1 MILVNKIQNDAEWVN
16 ILITAC
22 QRDRTITYIDLMDQ
36 YTYWKKESA
45 KWQDHI
51 QSITYIFTNEATET
65 IKAMFGEGKTFDPD
79 FPDWLLKRFIAHK
92 MCVETFIIFK
102 RVLDFSLDGD
112 PNYEY
117 LYEHQYGKYELL
129 INVSTEK
136 YRTILTN
143 IVQQEKSCL

>member
-1 MILVNKIQNDAEWVN
+1 M
-16 ILITAC
+16 
-22 QRDRTITYIDLMDQ
+22 DLMDQ
-36 YTYWKKESA
+36 YDWWKKESI

-51 QSITYIFTNEATET
+51 RSISYIFTNEATET
-65 IKAMFGEGKTFDPD
+65 VKAMFGENKTFDGD

-102 RVLDFSLDGD
+102 KLLDFNLDGD

-117 LYEHQYGKYELL
+117 LYQNQYEKYELL

-136 YRTILTN
+136 YRTILAN
-143 IVQQEKSCL
+143 IIKQEKLCQ